1 MLSTR
6 AMKTPRTMTNTTP
19 VLSSLPTYQASC
31 NEDKDK
37 DCNAVLMVMTPDCFL
52 YLHIR
57 SVSPCNE
64 TKDRGSNGN
73 VNGDDNGEHH
83 LLSIH
88 SSEASMLMD
97 NGEAKTTP
105 VLSRSIHTYPKRV
118 VAVQRNQRHT
128 QLLTVL
134 MVMTMAKT
142 TPLLL
147 IHTYPKRVA
156 VQRNQRHTQCN
167 ELLEL
172 RVRQLV
178 ANLCQLRL
186 G

>member
-1 MLSTR
+1 M
-6 AMKTPRTMTNTTP
+6 AM
-19 VLSSLPTYQASC
+19 
-31 NEDKDK
+31 
-37 DCNAVLMVMTPDCFL
+37 LMVMTLDCSL
-52 YLHIR
+52 DPH
-57 SVSPCNE
+57 V
-64 TKDRGSNGN
+64 
-73 VNGDDNGEHH
+73 
-83 LLSIH
+83 
-88 SSEASMLMD
+88 SEACRSATQPKTQMLMVMTM
-97 NGEAKTTP
+97 AKQRQP
-105 VLSRSIHTYPKRV
+105 LFSRSIHTYPKRV

-156 VQRNQRHTQCN
+156 VQRNQRHTPCN

-178 ANLCQLRL
+178 ANLCQLRV